1 MKIALN
7 LESVGARRGGAEKY
21 AATLARWL
29 DAAGHEVH
37 VFARVV
43 DAAELPAA
51 VRVHR
56 LPSGRV
62 PGLAWLRPYLFAR
75 ASERALREESPELI
89 LGMTKV
95 WHQHVCLAVG
105 GAQPATLECSSRRFG
120 NAWVRRWWWLTKAVN
135 LKQWVFRRIARR
147 QFQGRYAPHVIAP
160 SRMVAEHF
168 RRCHDVPAERIS
180 VVYNGLDAADVLPDP
195 RPARDDFRRRLG
207 LNDRHVAI
215 LFAAHNYPLKGLGP
229 LLRAFAPVARDNP
242 WARLIVC
249 GSRRDGAY
257 RCQARRLGIADR
269 VLFLGFV
276 DDPRTCFAAADL
288 FAFPTFYDPCSLVV
302 LEAMAAGL
310 PVITTAQNGAAELL
324 TEGADGFVIESPW
337 ALDQWSQRLT
347 LLVRDAA
354 LRHRMGQR
362 ARDAACGMS
371 MEVRLR
377 ELLAV
382 LERVARQAHPPGLIT
397 PAGKNHSRMDLQV
410 RPGRTWRSI
419 LRDSLYGRDNRR
431 VA

>member
-21 AATLARWL
+21 AATLARLL

-37 VFARVV
+37 VFARAV

-62 PGLAWLRPYLFAR
+62 PGLAWLRSYFFAR
-75 ASERALREESPELI
+75 DSERALREESPELI
-89 LGMTKV
+89 LGMAKV

-105 GAQPATLECSSRRFG
+105 GAQPATLEYSSRRFR

-135 LKQWVFRRIARR
+135 PKQWVFRRIARR
-147 QFQGRYAPHVIAP
+147 QFQGRYASHVIAP

-168 RRCHDVPAERIS
+168 RRFHDVPAERIS
-180 VVYNGLDAADVLPDP
+180 VVYNGFDAADGLPDP
-195 RPARDDFRRRLG
+195 RQARDDFRRRLG
-207 LNDRHVAI
+207 LDDRHVAI
-215 LFAAHNYPLKGLGP
+215 LFAAHNYPIKGLGP
-229 LLRAFAPVARDNP
+229 LLCAFAPVARDNP

-249 GSRRDGAY
+249 GSRRDGAF
-257 RCQARRLGIADR
+257 RRQAQRLDIADR

-288 FAFPTFYDPCSLVV
+288 FAYPTFYDPCSLVV

-310 PVITTAQNGAAELL
+310 PVITTAQNGAGELL
-324 TEGADGFVIESPW
+324 TEGAGGFVIESPW

-354 LRHRMGQR
+354 LRRRMGQQAR
-362 ARDAACGMS
+362 AAAGGMS

-382 LERVARQAHPPGLIT
+382 LDRVARQTHVGRIGNPSSKEAEPLDGLAIRPTGPPT
-397 PAGKNHSRMDLQV
+397 
-410 RPGRTWRSI
+410 SI
-419 LRDSLYGRDNRR
+419 LSPSPRR

>member
-21 AATLARWL
+21 AATLARVL
-29 DAAGHEVH
+29 EAAGHEVH
-37 VFARVV
+37 VFARQV
-43 DAAELPAA
+43 DAEELPAT
-51 VRVHR
+51 VHVHR
-56 LPSGRV
+56 LPSRRV
-62 PGLAWLRPYLFAR
+62 PGLAWLRSYLFAR

-105 GAQPATLECSSRRFG
+105 GTQPGTLEFSSRRFR

-135 LKQWVFRRIARR
+135 LKQWVFRYIARR
-147 QFQGRYAPHVIAP
+147 QFQDGYAPHVIAP

-168 RRCHDVPAERIS
+168 QRFHGVPAERIS
-180 VVYNGLDAADVLPDP
+180 VVYNGLDAADALPDP
-195 RPARDDFRRRLG
+195 RQAREDFRRRLG
-207 LNDRHVAI
+207 LDDRHVAI
-215 LFAAHNYPLKGLGP
+215 LLAAHNYPLKGLGP
-229 LLRAFAPVARDNP
+229 LLCAFAPVARENP

-249 GSRRDGAY
+249 GSRRDEAY
-257 RCQARRLGIADR
+257 RRQARRLGIADR

-276 DDPRTCFAAADL
+276 NDPRTCFAAADL

-310 PVITTAQNGAAELL
+310 PVITTAQNGASELL
-324 TEGADGFVIESPW
+324 SEGDDGFVIESPW
-337 ALDQWSQRLT
+337 ALDQWSQRMA

-354 LRHRMGQR
+354 LRRRMGDR
-362 ARDAACGMS
+362 ARQAVRGMS

-382 LERVARQAHPPGLIT
+382 LDRVANQTDLLDGLAIRPTEKPTPGL
-397 PAGKNHSRMDLQV
+397 PRL
-410 RPGRTWRSI
+410 P
-419 LRDSLYGRDNRR
+419 RR